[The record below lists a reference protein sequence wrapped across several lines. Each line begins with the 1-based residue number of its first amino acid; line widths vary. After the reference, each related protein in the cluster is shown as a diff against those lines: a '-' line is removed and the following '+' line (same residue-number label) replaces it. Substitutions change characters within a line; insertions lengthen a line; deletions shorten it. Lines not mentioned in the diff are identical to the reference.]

1 MINDNWCGLNIIIH
15 NYFQL
20 FFVLDRFKTNW
31 LSFINYKLLCIK
43 NCTIVLFVTMWQIEA
58 GFYTQNDTLF
68 SIRVLV
74 QTVLK
79 FRLIKKGGRKDKQ
92 QAVLAQPVERMAFN
106 HVVVG
111 SIPTDGVFSLILG
124 LLCQKVYFSLK
135 RIRHSLKKKKIQ
147 FCEFFIF
154 FISPLKLKLTN

>member
-1 MINDNWCGLNIIIH
+1 
-15 NYFQL
+15 
-20 FFVLDRFKTNW
+20 
-31 LSFINYKLLCIK
+31 
-43 NCTIVLFVTMWQIEA
+43 MWQIEA

-135 RIRHSLKKKKIQ
+135 SIRHS
-147 FCEFFIF
+147 
-154 FISPLKLKLTN
+154 